1 MLHTAWHIKIIEGLS
16 CDLLYNFPVFFFFI
30 SDKDVYKRQGLMCAI
45 SGIILAARL
54 GSVSPLA
61 GDGNE
66 MYAIAAC
73 VVGGIY
79 LTGGRG
85 KISGAFIGSV
95 IVGLLTNIFNMQSLL
110 STFWESVITG
120 SLVLIVVLLQQISA
134 RRAEHNRKIYEMQ

>member
-1 MLHTAWHIKIIEGLS
+1 M
-16 CDLLYNFPVFFFFI
+16 
-30 SDKDVYKRQGLMCAI
+30 
-45 SGIILAARL
+45 
-54 GSVSPLA
+54 
-61 GDGNE
+61 
-66 MYAIAAC
+66 
-73 VVGGIY
+73 GGIY